1 MQEIIDQLKADTI
14 VRNVRKHTI
23 LLYQGEV
30 PRSAYFIKSGVM
42 KVYSIN
48 SSGTEQ
54 IVAFFTAG
62 DLFPLTWVFENTTST
77 LYYYEAM
84 TDCTVLA
91 VDKTILLNTLNE
103 SPSLQ
108 KIMFD
113 YIMTNYTSSLLRITS
128 LEQSRAS
135 EKISFTLYYLVFRY
149 GREIKPGVYSV
160 QMNLTHTVIA
170 DMVGIARETTAV
182 EMNKLKKAGVVSYN
196 SKEYII
202 DRKKLERLMGEDTF
216 DSLSP

>member
-1 MQEIIDQLKADTI
+1 MQEIIDHLKAKLI
-14 VRNVRKHTI
+14 VRSVRKHTI

-48 SSGTEQ
+48 SNGTEQ
-54 IVAFFTAG
+54 IVAFFTTG
-62 DLFPLTWVFENTTST
+62 DLFPSTWVFGNTSST

-91 VDKTILLNTLNE
+91 VDKSVLLEALENH
-103 SPSLQ
+103 PQLQ
-108 KIMFD
+108 KKMFD

-128 LEQSRAS
+128 LEQSRAG

-149 GREIKPGVYSV
+149 GREIKPGIYSI

-182 EMNKLKKAGVVSYN
+182 EMNKLKKAGVVTYN
-196 SKEYII
+196 SKEYLV
-202 DRKKLERLMGEDTF
+202 DRKKLERVMGEDTF
-216 DSLSP
+216 DSLNS

>member
-1 MQEIIDQLKADTI
+1 MQEIIDQLKAETI
-14 VRNVRKHTI
+14 VRSVRKHTI

-48 SSGTEQ
+48 SSGAEQ

-62 DLFPLTWVFENTTST
+62 DLFPLTWIFENTSST

-91 VDKTILLNTLNE
+91 VDKTVLLNTLNAN
-103 SPSLQ
+103 PNLH

-149 GREIKPGVYSV
+149 GREIKPGIYSV

-182 EMNKLKKAGVVSYN
+182 EMNKLKKVGAVSYN
-196 SKEYII
+196 SKEYIV

-216 DSLSP
+216 DSLTP

>member
-1 MQEIIDQLKADTI
+1 MQEIIDQLKTDTI
-14 VRNVRKHTI
+14 VRSVRKHTI

-62 DLFPLTWVFENTTST
+62 DLFPLTWIFENTSST

-91 VDKTILLNTLNE
+91 VDKTILLSTLNNN
-103 SPSLQ
+103 PGLQ

-149 GREIKPGVYSV
+149 GREIKLGVYSV

-196 SKEYII
+196 SKEYVI

-216 DSLSP
+216 DSLNP

>member
-1 MQEIIDQLKADTI
+1 MQDIIDQLKAHTI
-14 VRNVRKHTI
+14 LRTVRKHSI

-30 PRSAYFIKSGVM
+30 PRSAYFIRSGVM

-48 SSGTEQ
+48 SSGAEQ
-54 IVAFFTAG
+54 IVAFYTVG
-62 DLFPLTWVFENTTST
+62 DLLPATWIFGNTTST

-91 VDKTILLNTLNE
+91 VDKSVLLETLDA
-103 SPSLQ
+103 SPALQ

-128 LEQSRAS
+128 LEQSRAG

-149 GREIKPGVYSV
+149 GREIKPGIYSV

-182 EMNKLKKAGVVSYN
+182 EMNKLKKAGVVTYN
-196 SKEYII
+196 SKEYVI
-202 DRKKLERLMGEDTF
+202 DRKKLEKIMGEDTF
-216 DSLSP
+216 DSLKP

>member
-14 VRNVRKHTI
+14 VRSVRKHTI

-62 DLFPLTWVFENTTST
+62 DLFPLTWIFENTSST

-91 VDKTILLNTLNE
+91 VDKTILLNTLDAN
-103 SPSLQ
+103 PGIQ
-108 KIMFD
+108 KVMFK

-149 GREIKPGVYSV
+149 GREIKPGVYSI

-182 EMNKLKKAGVVSYN
+182 EMNKLKKASVVTYN
-196 SKEYII
+196 SKEYIV
-202 DRKKLERLMGEDTF
+202 DLKKLERLMGEDTF
-216 DSLSP
+216 DSLTP

>member
-1 MQEIIDQLKADTI
+1 MQDIIDQLKANAI
-14 VRNVRKHTI
+14 VRSIRKHTI

-30 PRSAYFIKSGVM
+30 PRSAYFIRSGVM

-48 SSGTEQ
+48 TSGTEQ

-62 DLFPLTWVFENTTST
+62 DLLPATWIFGNTSSA

-91 VDKTILLNTLNE
+91 VDKTVLLKTLDE
-103 SPSLQ
+103 HPELQ
-108 KIMFD
+108 KKMFD

-135 EKISFTLYYLVFRY
+135 EKISFTLYYLLFRY
-149 GREIKPGVYSV
+149 GREIKPGIYSV

-202 DRKKLERLMGEDTF
+202 DRQKLERLMGEDTF
-216 DSLSP
+216 QSLGN